1 MPARSL
7 PFPDT
12 ACRAAAHPTPARRAS
27 TPAAGPSALAARRPA
42 RRRPRAESAESL
54 RSAARYA
61 AVGGFAAGL
70 PACAVADQTGHDALP
85 LAYVAH
91 AAGPAARP
99 VLVLGWALIALT
111 AGVCVVIAVLLA
123 LAIWR
128 RGRRDGR
135 GGLTMVVSGTIVS
148 TVLLF
153 AAMVAMLRVLGVVA
167 APPRPPALTIVV
179 TAYDWWWRVAYPDAD
194 GANGAAM
201 VTANEIHIPV
211 GEPVLVELH
220 SADVIHAFW
229 VPQLAG
235 KTQAIPGQTNRQ
247 WLQADQPGVYR
258 GQCSQYCGV
267 QHAHMAFEVIAQ
279 PPDAY
284 RAWLAAQR
292 RPAEAPRAADARR
305 GQAVFAARCAGC
317 HAIRGSEAAGTAGP
331 DLTHLGSRRLLAA
344 GALPNTPA
352 NLRRWIAQAQQLKP
366 GSAMPSIALG
376 AGDADALAAYLA
388 TLR

>member
-1 MPARSL
+1 MPVRCL
-7 PFPDT
+7 PFPP
-12 ACRAAAHPTPARRAS
+12 ALGHAAAHERPACRRS
-27 TPAAGPSALAARRPA
+27 PRGGPRAAGPAVPARQRDA
-42 RRRPRAESAESL
+42 RRRPRADLHAV
-54 RSAARYA
+54 ARYA
-61 AVGGFAAGL
+61 GCGGLAAGL
-70 PACAVADQTGHDALP
+70 PARAAAEAAQGARP
-85 LAYVAH
+85 LAYIAH

-99 VLVLGWALIALT
+99 VLVLGWALIALA
-111 AGVCVVIAVLLA
+111 AGVCLVIAVLLA

-135 GGLTMVVSGTIVS
+135 GGLTMVVGGTLVS
-148 TVLLF
+148 TLLLF
-153 AAMVAMLRVLGVVA
+153 AATVAMLRVLGMVA
-167 APPRPPALTIVV
+167 APPRRPALTIVV
-179 TAYDWWWRVAYPDAD
+179 SAYDWWWRAAYPAQD
-194 GANGAAM
+194 GHGAAM

-211 GEPVLVELH
+211 GEPVRIELH

-235 KTQAIPGQTNRQ
+235 KTQAIPGQTNHQ

-292 RPAEAPRAADARR
+292 RPAEAPRTAQARR

-317 HAIRGSEAAGTAGP
+317 HAIRGSEAAGSAGP
-331 DLTHLGSRRLLAA
+331 DLTHLGARRLLAA
-344 GALPNTPA
+344 GTFANTPA

-366 GSAMPSIALG
+366 GSAMPSIALD

-388 TLR
+388 TLH